1 MRRIANFIV
10 EHSKLLLVL
19 FLVLTVIC
27 AVCSRMVTINTD
39 MTKYLPDDSSMKQ
52 GMDIM
57 EEEFQSGN
65 TDTSIRI
72 MFKGLSENE
81 KSDMAEQLENVKYV
95 DSVSYDADSED
106 YNKNDYTKYVV
117 TTGYEYGS
125 EEESHVEE
133 TLNSE
138 FNHHEMVMAVDDTA
152 AKQIPKAALALAFGI
167 LVAILVAMSES
178 WVEPLLFVI
187 TIAMAIVIN
196 LGTNL
201 FLGTVSS
208 TTSSIGPI
216 LQLVLSMDYSIILM
230 NRYHQELAK
239 DTDKKKAMKKAWENA
254 FISIFS
260 SSLTTV
266 VGLLAL
272 VFMSFKL
279 GRDLG
284 IVLAKGVLISVI
296 CVLVI
301 LPGLILIF
309 TSVILRTKKKVPV
322 IPTGKLVWF
331 THRFGKVLTACFV
344 ILFVV
349 AYFLQQG
356 T

>member
-1 MRRIANFIV
+1 MRRISNFIV
-10 EHSKLLLVL
+10 EHSKLLLVF

-27 AVCSRMVTINTD
+27 AVCSRMVTTNTD

-81 KSDMAEQLENVKYV
+81 KNDMAEQLENVKYV

-106 YNKNDYTKYVV
+106 YNKDDYTKYVV
-117 TTGYEYGS
+117 TTGYEYGT

-133 TLNSE
+133 TLKNE
-138 FNHHEMVMAVDDTA
+138 FNHHDMVMAVDDPA

-167 LVAILVAMSES
+167 LVIILVAMSES

-239 DTDKKKAMKKAWENA
+239 TTDKKQAMKNAWENA
-254 FISIFS
+254 FTSIFN

-279 GRDLG
+279 GRWQSPRLLTMRT
-284 IVLAKGVLISVI
+284 VCSI
-296 CVLVI
+296 CRI
-301 LPGLILIF
+301 
-309 TSVILRTKKKVPV
+309 
-322 IPTGKLVWF
+322 
-331 THRFGKVLTACFV
+331 
-344 ILFVV
+344 
-349 AYFLQQG
+349 Q
-356 T
+356 